1 MSERERPCVYLLRCA
16 DGSLYC
22 GWTADLDRRLAAH
35 AAGRASRYT
44 RSRLPVELALVLPQP
59 TRSAARRV
67 EVLVKRLDR
76 EAKLAL
82 VAGAVPSGAVAEGGD
97 GEPDPVGADLESREQ
112 QPEGPGAAQRPEV
125 RRGDRRA
132 AGEGEA
138 VPHPPQ
144 PAVRGRAQR
153 IGVEER

>member
-1 MSERERPCVYLLRCA
+1 MSDAERPCVYLLRCA

-44 RSRLPVELALVLPQP
+44 RSRLPVQLALVLPQP

-76 EAKLAL
+76 QAKLAL
-82 VAGAVPSGAVAEGGD
+82 IAGVAPSGALAQGGE
-97 GEPDPVGADLESREQ
+97 GEPDPVGADPESREQ
-112 QPEGPGAAQRPEV
+112 QPEGSRPAQRPEV
-125 RRGDRRA
+125 GRRDRRA

-138 VPHPPQ
+138 VPQSPQ

-153 IGVEER
+153 VRVEEG